1 MFLGAVWLVRQRQ
14 HSSTLLMCLRTKTAS
29 HTRCWETTRERQHT
43 RDKAEDRHCT
53 ADRNYKLSEEGGQ
66 EGRQVAVGLPMAV
79 SVKRSGATCSSCINT
94 KSLSAYRH
102 PSSQGAT
109 AVIAVLWRGA
119 GRQGTSVIG
128 TTDRHSGNTV
138 GPSARH

>member
-1 MFLGAVWLVRQRQ
+1 MLGDDEGAAT
-14 HSSTLLMCLRTKTAS
+14 HSGQGGRSTL
-29 HTRCWETTRERQHT
+29 H
-43 RDKAEDRHCT
+43 
-53 ADRNYKLSEEGGQ
+53 KLSEAGGQ

-128 TTDRHSGNTV
+128 TTDIQVNIV
-138 GPSARH
+138 GPCARH